1 MCVVELTVCVLVVRS
16 LWVSGWEIEVE
27 EPAEVGKFDGEIS
40 YAYNFLPQNVD
51 NLLKREGKKAHV
63 HFKHPTGRRSN
74 WVKTLKYHGNGV
86 VAQHGGEAKE

>member
-1 MCVVELTVCVLVVRS
+1 MICVLT
-16 LWVSGWEIEVE
+16 GWEVEIE
-27 EPAEVGKFDGEIS
+27 EPAEKGNFDGQLAYS
-40 YAYNFLPQNVD
+40 YNFLPQHIETM
-51 NLLKREGKKAHV
+51 LKREGKKAHV